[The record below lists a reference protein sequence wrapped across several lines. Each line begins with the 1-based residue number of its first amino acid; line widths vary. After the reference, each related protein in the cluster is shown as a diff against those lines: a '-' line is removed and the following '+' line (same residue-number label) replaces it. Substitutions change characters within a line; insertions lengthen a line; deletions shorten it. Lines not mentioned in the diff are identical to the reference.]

1 MRGKLE
7 KVPTSL
13 IFNVYWVSI
22 LMVVKISNFPTHSIA
37 VQNPSSAAWSTSK
50 TLPLEPL
57 IE

>member
-50 TLPLEPL
+50 TLNS
-57 IE
+57 